1 MRFKD
6 RLNLFNNS
14 EDKEIVSDNKIEFK
28 QDIDISDIF
37 IQNDKVSNIITSVLA
52 ENKNI
57 IIASS
62 IDCDNSINT
71 QYIRT
76 FIKNT
81 EKVEVLY
88 DINKDIN
95 FINANRIIVPDVNIL
110 EFVKILEFIL
120 YGYKSFVFTIN
131 IKSYDNILE
140 NIKTLISLYYKNL
153 SESAIEN
160 LLGSSDSIIVYI
172 DKNDD
177 GLFFVSHIGSIEYK
191 NKSLNIIDLYSIS
204 NSSEDIKSQCINLKD
219 TKAIAKID
227 NIDYEANENNNYLDK
242 ETLTKT
248 ELNEFVKNDIEL
260 DNEKSDNN
268 NVKVNKYKLLKEK
281 IKLKK
286 QNN

>member
-14 EDKEIVSDNKIEFK
+14 EDKELVSDNKIEFK

-227 NIDYEANENNNYLDK
+227 NIDYEANENNNYVDK

>member
-37 IQNDKVSNIITSVLA
+37 IQNDKVSNIINSVLA

-227 NIDYEANENNNYLDK
+227 NIDYEANENNNYVDK

>member
-227 NIDYEANENNNYLDK
+227 NIDYEANENNNYVDK

>member
-37 IQNDKVSNIITSVLA
+37 IQNDKVSNIINSVLA

-227 NIDYEANENNNYLDK
+227 NIDYEANENNNYVDK
-242 ETLTKT
+242 ETLTET